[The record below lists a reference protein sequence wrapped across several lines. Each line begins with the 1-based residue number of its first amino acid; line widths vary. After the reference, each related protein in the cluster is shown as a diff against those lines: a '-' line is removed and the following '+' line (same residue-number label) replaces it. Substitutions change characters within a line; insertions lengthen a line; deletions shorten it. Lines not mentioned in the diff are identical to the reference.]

1 MNSDKKKVLE
11 YKEYH
16 NNYDH
21 LKHKLKPQ
29 WGWRTYISIAALI
42 GIYAL
47 IFIDLEINLRDLL
60 TNSGKY
66 IFDVVSRMLPPDFSN
81 FSELA
86 LSMLETVEI
95 AMLGTLLAI

>member
-1 MNSDKKKVLE
+1 MNSNQKKLLE

-21 LKHKLKPQ
+21 LKNHLKPQ

-47 IFIDLEINLRDLL
+47 IFIQSFN
-60 TNSGKY
+60 
-66 IFDVVSRMLPPDFSN
+66 
-81 FSELA
+81 
-86 LSMLETVEI
+86 
-95 AMLGTLLAI
+95 